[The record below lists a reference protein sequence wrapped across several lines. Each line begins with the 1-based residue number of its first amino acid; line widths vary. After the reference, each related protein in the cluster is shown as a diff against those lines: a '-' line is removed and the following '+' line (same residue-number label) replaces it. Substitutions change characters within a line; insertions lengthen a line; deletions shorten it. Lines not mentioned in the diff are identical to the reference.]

1 MVPNSTRRDYR
12 RAGGLGA
19 TEKKK
24 TSTNIITCPAGDVV
38 SNQSQVGS
46 ALQMPLEDIHT
57 ILSQIFLGR
66 GGKNWDG

>member
-1 MVPNSTRRDYR
+1 MPPK
-12 RAGGLGA
+12 
-19 TEKKK
+19 KKK